1 MVLHLHEGSNVKR
14 IQTVIV
20 KNTKFLKKRFN
31 TECLENKLT
40 IQVKSQPVINLYQDA
55 ALIMTDVFSS

>member
-1 MVLHLHEGSNVKR
+1 MVIHVHEGSNVKR

-31 TECLENKLT
+31 TECLENKLDS
-40 IQVKSQPVINLYQDA
+40 VKSQPVINLYQDL

>member
-1 MVLHLHEGSNVKR
+1 MVIHLHEGSNVKR

-20 KNTKFLKKRFN
+20 KNTKFLKKRFS
-31 TECLENKLT
+31 TECLENKLDS
-40 IQVKSQPVINLYQDA
+40 VKSQPVINLYQDS

>member
-40 IQVKSQPVINLYQDA
+40 IQ
-55 ALIMTDVFSS
+55 

>member
-1 MVLHLHEGSNVKR
+1 MVIHLHEGSNVKR

-20 KNTKFLKKRFN
+20 KNTKFLKKRFH
-31 TECLENKLT
+31 TECLENKLDS
-40 IQVKSQPVINLYQDA
+40 VKSQPVINLYQDS

>member
-1 MVLHLHEGSNVKR
+1 MVIHVHEGSNVKR

-31 TECLENKLT
+31 TECLENKLDS
-40 IQVKSQPVINLYQDA
+40 VKSQPVINLYQDSA
-55 ALIMTDVFSS
+55 

>member
-1 MVLHLHEGSNVKR
+1 MVIHVHEGSNVKR

-31 TECLENKLT
+31 TECLENKFDS
-40 IQVKSQPVINLYQDA
+40 VKSQPVINLYQDS

>member
-1 MVLHLHEGSNVKR
+1 MVIHVHEGSNVKR
-14 IQTVIV
+14 IQTVIA

-31 TECLENKLT
+31 TECLENKLDS
-40 IQVKSQPVINLYQDA
+40 VKSQPVINLYQDS